1 MQSLIIIYI
10 ILILPGF
17 HDYHKMINIGILLDV
32 FGIAYSETQL
42 LKLETLVNNLITK
55 LLEKNSSDPDPL
67 NTSGDPIKEDFFAEN
82 ILEIKDGLF
91 IEPEENTLEIKDDI
105 PYEPKENTLE
115 IRDDITNE
123 PIEGDF
129 RKNSEV
135 EPVFIEEQNDS
146 KDDQNLKYDCE
157 SNTCRKLYGPDLRQL
172 WCTQCTLPSK
182 LRKKQRTQPKVKQN
196 EKIKEESNGM
206 IDQDK
211 NEIYHCSK
219 CNQNFD
225 EKEAI
230 FQHMASTH
238 RNDQKKIPCPEC
250 KTTFIKVTK
259 LRTHYKE
266 VHEGKK
272 THKCPYCDNCFSRQ
286 GKLRVHIKKIHKG
299 DKAVKCKIC
308 DVEFSEKNEWKEHV
322 AAVHEGVNPYQCYI
336 CGKMYASKHILLNHI
351 QGVHEGFSVKCQECD
366 KVFTTQ
372 KALKGHVN
380 SVHLKNYFFCEIC
393 GKSFNYKSI
402 LKNHIETT
410 HEVSEN
416 QCDLCGK
423 FYATERHLKL
433 HKKEFH
439 NKVIKCDNCDKLFG
453 SRTKLNFHVQIV
465 HKSKDHQCPHCDYEG
480 TPFNLS
486 CHVKKMHGEQ
496 ISCDKCEKIFYNE
509 KSFQNHVKNSH
520 NLERH
525 FKCDKCNDSFFLLD
539 HFKRHVRQVH
549 DKSKPFECTI
559 CFKRFN
565 FKKTLDQH
573 FAREHEPKSCKSC
586 PYCGKYKSQLKS
598 HIEICNSRWPDGKR
612 PTFEC
617 PNNCGKILRNKDS
630 LRAHLKKSCTINT
643 KI

>member
-1 MQSLIIIYI
+1 M
-10 ILILPGF
+10 
-17 HDYHKMINIGILLDV
+17 
-32 FGIAYSETQL
+32 
-42 LKLETLVNNLITK
+42 
-55 LLEKNSSDPDPL
+55 
-67 NTSGDPIKEDFFAEN
+67 
-82 ILEIKDGLF
+82 
-91 IEPEENTLEIKDDI
+91 DDI
-105 PYEPKENTLE
+105 PNV
-115 IRDDITNE
+115 
-123 PIEGDF
+123 PIEYEF

-135 EPVFIEEQNDS
+135 EPVFKEEQNDS
-146 KDDQNLKYDCE
+146 KDDQNLAPKYDCK
-157 SNTCRKLYGPDLRQL
+157 SNTCRKLYGPDLRRL
-172 WCTQCTLPSK
+172 WCTQCTLPSR
-182 LRKKQRTQPKVKQN
+182 LRKKQRTRPRVKQN
-196 EKIKEESNGM
+196 EKINKEESIV

-238 RNDQKKIPCPEC
+238 RNEKMKIPCPEC

-272 THKCPYCDNCFSRQ
+272 IHKCPYCDTCFSKQ
-286 GKLRVHIKKIHKG
+286 GNVRAHIKNIHKG
-299 DKAVKCKIC
+299 DKAVKCKFC

-322 AAVHEGVNPYQCYI
+322 AAVHEGVNPYQCYS

-351 QGVHEGFSVKCQECD
+351 KGVHEGFSIKCQECD

-372 KALKGHVN
+372 NGLKGHVN
-380 SVHLKNYFFCEIC
+380 NVHLKISFFCEIC
-393 GKSFNYKSI
+393 GKSFNHKSI

-423 FYATERHLKL
+423 FYATESKLKL

-439 NKVIKCDNCDKLFG
+439 NKVIKCDSCDKLFG
-453 SRTKLNFHVQIV
+453 SRNKLKFHVQIV
-465 HKSKDHQCPHCDYEG
+465 HESKDHQCPHCGYQG

-486 CHVKKMHGEQ
+486 CHVKNMHGEQ
-496 ISCDKCEKIFYNE
+496 INCDKCEKIFFNE
-509 KSFQNHVKNSH
+509 KSFQDHVKSSH

-525 FKCDKCNDSFFLLD
+525 FKCDKCNDSFFLLY
-539 HFKRHVRQVH
+539 HFKRHVRQAH

-617 PNNCGKILRNKDS
+617 PNNCGKTLRNKDS
-630 LRAHLKKSCTINT
+630 LRAHLKKFCT